1 MKNVQCK
8 LNYFIFYCGL
18 YFLRFDSIFNS
29 EIKRVSERMHNEN
42 ARPWYQKAIK
52 DNVSLTYN
60 VIYVQPHACDN

>member
-42 ARPWYQKAIK
+42 ARPWYQKAVK
-52 DNVSLTYN
+52 DNV
-60 VIYVQPHACDN
+60 